1 MGILGLVVFGAM
13 ASLVATGEMEPE
25 AAILRWLAGQRSSF
39 WTVLMVGIT
48 RVGTGPV
55 TAIMTSILCLWLWA
69 KKQHRNAV
77 FLAAANFGGAVLNA
91 TLKAI
96 FERQRPSG
104 QLVSA
109 FVDPQ
114 TFSFPSGH
122 AMSAMIFYASV
133 SIVAARLG
141 APRLRAF
148 VYVLAIIM
156 IPTMGFTRLYL
167 GVHYPSDVVG
177 GWAMGAAWVA
187 FIYLLFDGG
196 ERVGA

>member
-1 MGILGLVVFGAM
+1 M

-25 AAILRWLAGQRSSF
+25 AAMLRWLADRRSSL
-39 WTVLMVGIT
+39 WTAVMVGIT
-48 RVGTGPV
+48 RFGAGPV
-55 TAIMTSILCLWLWA
+55 TAIMTSILCVWLWTKRQNRSA
-69 KKQHRNAV
+69 L
-77 FLAAANFGGAVLNA
+77 FLAVTNLGGGLLNA
-91 TLKAI
+91 TLKAT

-104 QLVSA
+104 ELARA

-122 AMSAMIFYASV
+122 AMSAMIFYTSV

-141 APRLRAF
+141 GPGLRAF
-148 VYVLAIIM
+148 VRVLAIMM

-187 FIYLLFDGG
+187 LIYLAFDDGH
-196 ERVGA
+196 RVKT